1 MNTEEISNT
10 EESSTVAGKAGKA
23 TKRLVN
29 ISVAGLK
36 KTKAMPGKAKSA
48 SKKGVAS
55 FKQGYN
61 EA

>member
-1 MNTEEISNT
+1 MDTEDNSVENND
-10 EESSTVAGKAGKA
+10 STIATKAGKV

-29 ISVAGLK
+29 LSAAGLK

-48 SKKGVAS
+48 SKKGVES
-55 FKQGYN
+55 FKQGFN

>member
-1 MNTEEISNT
+1 MDTENNSVEDNN
-10 EESSTVAGKAGKA
+10 STIATKAGKV

-29 ISVAGLK
+29 LSAAGLK

-55 FKQGYN
+55 FKQGFN

>member
-1 MNTEEISNT
+1 MDTENNSVKDND
-10 EESSTVAGKAGKA
+10 STIATKAGKV

-29 ISVAGLK
+29 LSAAGLK

-55 FKQGYN
+55 FKQGFN

>member
-1 MNTEEISNT
+1 MTTEDISN
-10 EESSTVAGKAGKA
+10 EEDNSTVASKAGKV

-29 ISVAGLK
+29 LSVAGLK

>member
-1 MNTEEISNT
+1 MDTENNSVEDND
-10 EESSTVAGKAGKA
+10 STIATKAGKV

-29 ISVAGLK
+29 LSAAGLK

-55 FKQGYN
+55 FKQGFN

>member
-1 MNTEEISNT
+1 MDTEHNSEQ
-10 EESSTVAGKAGKA
+10 EKDSTIATKAGKV

-29 ISVAGLK
+29 LSAAGLK

-48 SKKGVAS
+48 SKNGIDS
-55 FKQGYN
+55 FKQGFN

>member
-1 MNTEEISNT
+1 MDTENNSVENNDPTIAT
-10 EESSTVAGKAGKA
+10 KAGKV

-29 ISVAGLK
+29 LSATGLK

-55 FKQGYN
+55 FKQGFN

>member
-1 MNTEEISNT
+1 MTTEDISN
-10 EESSTVAGKAGKA
+10 EEDNSTVAGKAGKV

-29 ISVAGLK
+29 LSVAGLK